1 VQGYA
6 APGPAGPLIAPA
18 SSEECVWY
26 FTRVRQH
33 YYHRESEPRSFDTVW
48 VDGQEPFA
56 VRDGTGT
63 LLVDSGLLGAS
74 LAGSPHRCVVT
85 GPGRA
90 SPGRT

>member
-1 VQGYA
+1 VQGNA

-18 SSEECVWY
+18 SGEECVWY
-26 FTRVRQH
+26 FTGCGSTTTTA
-33 YYHRESEPRSFDTVW
+33 SEPRSFDTVW

-74 LAGSPHRCVVT
+74 LAGSPHCCVVT